1 MSIFT
6 FTFLLIAFSSVT
18 SLIVEAIKKLMDE
31 KENLRYNIIVL
42 TVAMV
47 VGVIGTLVYF
57 YMTNRRRNATYAF
70 LVPAICVGF
79 VIATVTECLFLP
91 FEVFPA
97 FAYWFVFGD
106 LFEKKVEEKELVDE
120 GQGED
125 PEPIDEGQG
134 GAL

>member
-57 YMTNRRRNATYAF
+57 YMTNTVIETINVIFSIAMGLFSA
-70 LVPAICVGF
+70 LGAMVGYDR
-79 VIATVTECLFLP
+79 VKQCIEQ
-91 FEVFPA
+91 
-97 FAYWFVFGD
+97 FG
-106 LFEKKVEEKELVDE
+106 K
-120 GQGED
+120 
-125 PEPIDEGQG
+125 
-134 GAL
+134 